1 MLAIMTKSLQL
12 TIALMLLSLPVF
24 AQKYALWH
32 KPTKMYVSVRVDSV
46 NLVQRANFS
55 YYECFAGSLRIT
67 MFTKPGDSVKSFLK
81 RRL

>member
-1 MLAIMTKSLQL
+1 MTKSLQL

-46 NLVQRANFS
+46 KLVQRASFS
-55 YYECFAGSLRIT
+55 YYVAHCGKLKIT
-67 MFTKPGDSVKSFLK
+67 MFTKPGDSVKSYLK
-81 RRL
+81 KRI